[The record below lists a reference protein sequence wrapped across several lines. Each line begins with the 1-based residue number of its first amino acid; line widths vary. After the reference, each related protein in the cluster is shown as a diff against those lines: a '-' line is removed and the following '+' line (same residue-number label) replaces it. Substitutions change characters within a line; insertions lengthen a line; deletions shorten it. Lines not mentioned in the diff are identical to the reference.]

1 MNVGNVACSV
11 AVALL
16 AMGASVHA
24 EEATPAGKPA
34 QLLPGLGHH
43 HHAIKTRSAEAQ
55 QFFNQGLTLV
65 YAFNHEEAIRSF
77 QRAAELD
84 PDAVM
89 PLWGIAYAL
98 GPNINID
105 VDPEREKAAF
115 EATRRALKVAKG
127 APESERGYM
136 EALAKR
142 YSDDPKADLKQLAA
156 DFADAM
162 RELSETY
169 PDDLDAATLYAE
181 SLMVLNPWKLWSNDG
196 KPAERTEELVGVLE
210 SVLRRDPSHV
220 GANHYY
226 VHAVEAS
233 PWPERALPSAARLEK
248 LVPSAGHLVHMP
260 AHIYMRTGNYEAA
273 ARSNAEAVRV
283 DEAYIKASGAQG
295 VYPLMYYTHN
305 LDFLAAAASMEGR
318 YGEARKAAA
327 RSAANVAPAVKDMPM
342 GEYLLSR
349 PLEVE
354 LRFARWN
361 EVLKAS
367 EPAETLPT
375 SRAMWHFARG
385 VALAAKGDVT
395 GAETERGGFEAE
407 AAKLADDAIWG
418 LNSSKAVLEVARW
431 SLDARIAA
439 ARKDAEAAITAWRQ
453 AVDAQDRLSYDEPP
467 PWYCPVRESL
477 GAALFRSGQKEEA
490 EKVFREDLAR
500 NPRNPRSLFGLW
512 ESLKAQKKTAD
523 ALWVRRAFQEAWKN
537 SEIEARMEDL

>member
-1 MNVGNVACSV
+1 M
-11 AVALL
+11 
-16 AMGASVHA
+16 
-24 EEATPAGKPA
+24 
-34 QLLPGLGHH
+34 
-43 HHAIKTRSAEAQ
+43 
-55 QFFNQGLTLV
+55 
-65 YAFNHEEAIRSF
+65 
-77 QRAAELD
+77 
-84 PDAVM
+84 
-89 PLWGIAYAL
+89 
-98 GPNINID
+98 
-105 VDPEREKAAF
+105 
-115 EATRRALKVAKG
+115 
-127 APESERGYM
+127 
-136 EALAKR
+136 
-142 YSDDPKADLKQLAA
+142 
-156 DFADAM
+156 
-162 RELSETY
+162 
-169 PDDLDAATLYAE
+169 
-181 SLMVLNPWKLWSNDG
+181 
-196 KPAERTEELVGVLE
+196 LE
-210 SVLRRDPSHV
+210 GVLRRDPSHV

-248 LVPSAGHLVHMP
+248 LVPNAGHLVHMP

-273 ARSNAEAVRV
+273 VRANAEAARV
-283 DEAYIKASGAQG
+283 DEAYIKASGVQG

-327 RSAANVAPAVKDMPM
+327 RSSDNVAPAVKDMPM

-354 LRFARWN
+354 LRFAHWN

-367 EPAETLPT
+367 EPSETLPT
-375 SRAMWHFARG
+375 SRAIWHFARG
-385 VALAAKGDVT
+385 VALAAKGDVA
-395 GAETERGGFEAE
+395 GSEKERGGFEAE
-407 AAKLADDAIWG
+407 AARVGEDAIWG

-439 ARKDAEAAITAWRQ
+439 AKKDPEAAITAWRQ

-523 ALWVRRAFQEAWKN
+523 AVWVRRAFQEAWKN
-537 SEIEARMEDL
+537 SEIEARMEDF